1 MTILIGWKIDPA
13 VDNTVLM
20 RLDYADND
28 LEFYA
33 ITVEGE
39 EPRSVQL
46 MLSLNECNELAETLL
61 ERSEPIAS
69 RTPAGLYPPLPRGL
83 FS

>member
-13 VDNTVLM
+13 VDDTVLM

-39 EPRSVQL
+39 EPRAIQL
-46 MLSLNECNELAETLL
+46 TLSLKQCNELAETLL
-61 ERSEPIAS
+61 ERSDPIAS
-69 RTPAGLYPPLPRGL
+69 RTPVGLYPPLPRGL

>member
-1 MTILIGWKIDPA
+1 MTILIGWKVDPT
-13 VDNTVLM
+13 VDNTVRM

-33 ITVEGE
+33 ITAEGE
-39 EPRSVQL
+39 EPRAIQL
-46 MLSLNECNELAETLL
+46 TLSLKQCNELAETLL